1 MKFFNKNNLD
11 FPLILKDEVTPS
23 VLKNENLKINKLIK
37 HRYLIIKLK
46 NIVKKDNNSIKNF
59 LDIKKSVLQIEKKA
73 KEQTLE
79 ISKSI
84 NIKNH
89 EIKKLSNEKILLDQ
103 NKIRIDILENQKM
116 LIESYKKNN
125 NELKKKFENISL
137 SNNKFLINNNELKK
151 TLSRYI
157 KHNKNLQDSINQLEK
172 DKSELLSNDSII
184 KKIKDQIKFYQD
196 DNIRLSNE
204 VINIQKKYELIK
216 NNFEA
221 MEKEKNNIF
230 NQIQELNNSLVKNN
244 VVGTPY
250 LKETIANDSINSK
263 VLNDITDTNLKD
275 EKKEAKINNDLDEE
289 INNIFS

>member
-23 VLKNENLKINKLIK
+23 VLKNEILKINKLIK
-37 HRYLIIKLK
+37 HRYLITKLK
-46 NIVKKDNNSIKNF
+46 NIIKNDKNSIKNF
-59 LDIKKSVLQIEKKA
+59 LDIKKSALQIEKKT

-79 ISKSI
+79 ISKYI
-84 NIKNH
+84 DIKKH

-116 LIESYKKNN
+116 LIENYKKNN

-157 KHNKNLQDSINQLEK
+157 KHNKNLQDSISQLEK
-172 DKSELLSNDSII
+172 EKSELLLNDSII

-196 DNIRLSNE
+196 DNIRLSNK

-216 NNFEA
+216 NNFETID
-221 MEKEKNNIF
+221 KEKNNIF

-244 VVGTPY
+244 VIGTPY

-263 VLNDITDTNLKD
+263 VLNDIADTNLKD
-275 EKKEAKINNDLDEE
+275 EKKVDKTNTDLDEE

>member
-23 VLKNENLKINKLIK
+23 VLKNEILKINKLIK

-116 LIESYKKNN
+116 LIESY
-125 NELKKKFENISL
+125 
-137 SNNKFLINNNELKK
+137 
-151 TLSRYI
+151 
-157 KHNKNLQDSINQLEK
+157 
-172 DKSELLSNDSII
+172 
-184 KKIKDQIKFYQD
+184 
-196 DNIRLSNE
+196 
-204 VINIQKKYELIK
+204 
-216 NNFEA
+216 
-221 MEKEKNNIF
+221 
-230 NQIQELNNSLVKNN
+230 
-244 VVGTPY
+244 
-250 LKETIANDSINSK
+250 
-263 VLNDITDTNLKD
+263 
-275 EKKEAKINNDLDEE
+275 
-289 INNIFS
+289 

>member
-23 VLKNENLKINKLIK
+23 VLKNEILKINKLIK

-84 NIKNH
+84 NIKKH

>member
-23 VLKNENLKINKLIK
+23 VLKNEILKINKLIK

-125 NELKKKFENISL
+125 NVLKKKFENISL

>member
-23 VLKNENLKINKLIK
+23 VLKNEILKINKLIK

-137 SNNKFLINNNELKK
+137 SNNKFLINNNELKN
-151 TLSRYI
+151 I
-157 KHNKNLQDSINQLEK
+157 K
-172 DKSELLSNDSII
+172 
-184 KKIKDQIKFYQD
+184 
-196 DNIRLSNE
+196 
-204 VINIQKKYELIK
+204 
-216 NNFEA
+216 
-221 MEKEKNNIF
+221 
-230 NQIQELNNSLVKNN
+230 SL
-244 VVGTPY
+244 Y
-250 LKETIANDSINSK
+250 
-263 VLNDITDTNLKD
+263 
-275 EKKEAKINNDLDEE
+275 
-289 INNIFS
+289 

>member
-23 VLKNENLKINKLIK
+23 VLKNEILKINKLIK

-116 LIESYKKNN
+116 LIESYKENN

>member
-23 VLKNENLKINKLIK
+23 VLKNEILKINKLIK